1 MKSNKYQRR
10 FYRDWVAERGLCL
23 LQIKVKETDLEVLTD
38 KPVGKE
44 FVKDRIQLYRRDI
57 ESYINKDIRFQTAL
71 KPIEVEFKAR
81 PIIQAMA
88 LAARKA
94 GVGPM
99 AAVAGAIAG
108 FLGKDL
114 LKTGFKEVII
124 ENGGDIFLATRKAR
138 NIAVYSGR
146 SRLWRGLGLKIRA
159 QDSPLGICTSSG
171 TIGHSLSFGSADS
184 VVILAKD
191 PCLADAVAT
200 ATANRI
206 TDLADLK
213 EAVNFSRS
221 INGVFGMLAILKN
234 NLVSW
239 GKIEIVRISS

>member
-10 FYRDWVAERGLCL
+10 FYRDWVKEKGLYRL
-23 LQIKVKETDLEVLTD
+23 RITVKETDLEVLTD
-38 KPVGKE
+38 EPVDKE
-44 FVKDRIQLYRRDI
+44 FIKGIIQHYRRDI
-57 ESYINKDIRFQTAL
+57 ESYINKDNRFQTAL
-71 KPIEVEFKAR
+71 KPIEVELRAR
-81 PIIQAMA
+81 PIIKAMA
-88 LAARKA
+88 RAAKKA

-114 LKTGFKEVII
+114 LKTGLKEVII
-124 ENGGDIFLATRKAR
+124 ENGGDIFLATRKTR

-146 SRLWRGLGLKIRA
+146 SRLWRGLGLRIKA

-171 TIGHSLSFGSADS
+171 TIGHSLSFGRADS

-191 PCLADAVAT
+191 PCLADAVVT
-200 ATANRI
+200 AIANRI
-206 TDLADLK
+206 ASPEDLK
-213 EAVNFSRS
+213 GAVNFSRS
-221 INGVFGMLAILKN
+221 ISGISGALAILKN

-239 GKIEIVRISS
+239 GKIEIVRIAH